1 MMKQQ
6 WKQAVAVIGIT
17 VLLSAM
23 TVSYTHL
30 DVYKR
35 QGRGKDYK
43 DYCYTGQPS
52 IKGWFCEVVC

>member
-23 TVSYTHL
+23 ML
-30 DVYKR
+30 
-35 QGRGKDYK
+35 GGCGKTTKTEKTDGK
-43 DYCYTGQPS
+43 L
-52 IKGWFCEVVC
+52 I